1 MIAPLLLAALAI
13 PGQAIPAATQPD
25 RPAAP
30 DCAQLLAAGPRPG
43 VAPLCEAEDAM
54 RLAGR
59 AAAESPERAQ
69 QLRNAAVH
77 YDRAAELLQD
87 LDLRIYAYEAV
98 ARVHDATHLNEPGR
112 VEPALRQLA
121 ILVAG
126 TPAPLLR
133 LARFQE
139 THDGIDRAEQT
150 LLGARLQYPDTV
162 PLLRELST
170 FFARRVMAMLAS
182 QAPPAEGGPSGT
194 ATKPAT
200 RAYTPECQQFS
211 FGTPTSGLAYLC
223 AGEAAMRQAA
233 VRPPKPPANAA
244 ERERAADARKQ
255 QLRAAAE
262 HYERA
267 AGMLAEVEPK
277 TYAYD
282 ALGRVYGS
290 ANLNEP
296 REAEQ
301 AIRQQIVLQPYSTA
315 PIIRL
320 AAVQEEQK
328 FIDAAEGTLL
338 GARQQF
344 PEDVEP
350 LKALSRFYGRLATA
364 GAMSEARREREQEAP
379 RAPGQ
384 PDENG
389 FYSIGAHIPPPKK
402 ERDVRPSFP
411 KEAQAVD
418 LSGVVIVELFL
429 DETGAV
435 TDARLT
441 RPIPMLDDAAME
453 AVKQWRFQPTI
464 IDGRAV
470 PTRMTVTVN
479 FTLQK
484 K

>member
-1 MIAPLLLAALAI
+1 MTSWLLAALAVAA
-13 PGQAIPAATQPD
+13 QTLPAP
-25 RPAAP
+25 PAP
-30 DCAQLLAAGPRPG
+30 DCARLLAAEPRPG

-59 AAAESPERAQ
+59 AGADSPDRAQ
-69 QLRNAAVH
+69 HLRSAAAL

-87 LDLRIYAYEAV
+87 LDLKVHAYEAV
-98 ARVHDATHLNEPGR
+98 TRVHDATHLNDPGR
-112 VEPALRQLA
+112 VEHALRQLA

-133 LARFQE
+133 LAKFQE
-139 THDGIDRAEQT
+139 THDAVDRAEQT
-150 LLGARLQYPDTV
+150 LLGARLQYPDSAA
-162 PLLRELST
+162 LLRELST
-170 FFARRVMAMLAS
+170 FFARRVMAAIAS
-182 QAPPAEGGPSGT
+182 QAPPAEGGPSET
-194 ATKPAT
+194 AAKPAT
-200 RAYTPECQQFS
+200 PAYRPDCQPFS
-211 FGTPTSGLAYLC
+211 LGAPTSGIGYLC
-223 AGEAAMRQAA
+223 AAEAAMRQAA
-233 VRPPKPPANAA
+233 VKPPKPPADAA
-244 ERERAADARKQ
+244 ERTRLADTRKQ

-267 AGMLAEVEPK
+267 AGMLTETEPK
-277 TYAYD
+277 TFAYE
-282 ALGRVYGS
+282 ALARAYGT
-290 ANLNEP
+290 ANLNAP

-301 AIRQQIVLQPYSTA
+301 AIRELIALQPYSTK

-328 FIDAAEGTLL
+328 LIDAAEGTLL

-364 GAMSEARREREQEAP
+364 AATADARREREQEAP

-389 FYSIGAHIPPPKK
+389 FYTVGGHVPPPKK
-402 ERDVRPSFP
+402 ARDVRPAFP
-411 KEAQAVD
+411 REAQAVELD
-418 LSGVVIVELFL
+418 GIVIVELFL
-429 DETGAV
+429 DENGV
-435 TDARLT
+435 VSDARLT
-441 RPIPMLDDAAME
+441 RPIPMLDDAAVE

-464 IDGRAV
+464 IDGRPV
-470 PTRMTVTVN
+470 PTRLTVTVN